1 MPNSTHGAIVSG
13 ITNMEVIVNGIPD
26 MAKQWHTKPVGA
38 KVCDTCQCDN
48 VRAGV
53 RHRINEDATG
63 YWYEKIIKV
72 CFGTDWSI
80 EVIKPKGTRS
90 V

>member
-1 MPNSTHGAIVSG
+1 MHAAIPIGMNATHKGG
-13 ITNMEVIVNGIPD
+13 NMSGIPD
-26 MAKQWHTKPVGA
+26 VAKQWHTKPVGA

-53 RHRINEDATG
+53 RHRLREDATG

-72 CFGTDWSI
+72 CYGRFEQI
-80 EVIKPKGTRS
+80 ETS
-90 V
+90 VQRYQY